1 MEVCGIPVA
10 DDPIGVRTRIGYMPE
25 HDCLPLDQT
34 AADVVATFGE
44 LGGLPVRAARQRA
57 SEVLDLVGLDE
68 ARFRPVGGFS
78 TGMRQRTKLAQAI
91 VADPDLVLLD
101 EPTAGLDPSGREE
114 MLALVDRLG
123 TFDIAVVLA
132 THLLD
137 DVARVCDHV
146 VMLDAGRL
154 VTDAPTETLLQQTGT
169 VTVDVGPAAVDTVA
183 GGLDRPGPGRGAR
196 RRRRPRGDGD
206 RRRRPRHHP
215 RRRGRP
221 RPAPAP
227 ADQPAHVAGRRLRP
241 PGADRVTA
249 TGAVYDRGY
258 RPYEGRRGG
267 RRAATAALYRTSL
280 RRAIGLRRPWRQKV
294 APAVLLAIAAIPA
307 VINVG
312 VGYLTRGTPAEGFEF
327 ITYREY
333 LGVSSA
339 LLLFV
344 ALVAPDIVCPDRRQR
359 VLPLIFARPLT
370 GRDYALAKVGA
381 IFTCVFA
388 FSFLPQVVLYVGQML
403 VSDGA
408 LDYLADNTAVL
419 WQVPVAAAML
429 ALFYS
434 LLGRGRGVV
443 DRPAD
448 RGRGDAAGHHAG
460 LVDRVDHPRA
470 GRHARAGA
478 RATATS
484 PPC

>member
-1 MEVCGIPVA
+1 M
-10 DDPIGVRTRIGYMPE
+10 
-25 HDCLPLDQT
+25 
-34 AADVVATFGE
+34 
-44 LGGLPVRAARQRA
+44 
-57 SEVLDLVGLDE
+57 
-68 ARFRPVGGFS
+68 
-78 TGMRQRTKLAQAI
+78 
-91 VADPDLVLLD
+91 
-101 EPTAGLDPSGREE
+101 
-114 MLALVDRLG
+114 
-123 TFDIAVVLA
+123 
-132 THLLD
+132 
-137 DVARVCDHV
+137 
-146 VMLDAGRL
+146 
-154 VTDAPTETLLQQTGT
+154 
-169 VTVDVGPAAVDTVA
+169 
-183 GGLDRPGPGRGAR
+183 
-196 RRRRPRGDGD
+196 
-206 RRRRPRHHP
+206 
-215 RRRGRP
+215 
-221 RPAPAP
+221 
-227 ADQPAHVAGRRLRP
+227 
-241 PGADRVTA
+241 TA

-312 VGYLTRGTPAEGFEF
+312 VGYLTRGTPAEEFEF

-344 ALVAPDIVCPDRRQR
+344 ALVAPDLVCPDRRQR

-419 WQVPVAAAML
+419 WQVPVAAAVL

-434 LLGRGRGVV
+434 LLGIAVASLTGRRMV
-443 DRPAD
+443 
-448 RGRGDAAGHHAG
+448 AGATLLG
-460 LVDRVDHPRA
+460 ITLVSSTVSTILVQA
-470 GRHARAGA
+470 GRPPGPGGGDPAALLNILALPLRVRDLIFLGRLHEESPLTGVAGGGA
-478 RATATS
+478 LALAAYTAVILACVAVILGRYRTVET
-484 PPC
+484 

>member
-1 MEVCGIPVA
+1 MTSPV
-10 DDPIGVRTRIGYMPE
+10 
-25 HDCLPLDQT
+25 
-34 AADVVATFGE
+34 
-44 LGGLPVRAARQRA
+44 
-57 SEVLDLVGLDE
+57 
-68 ARFRPVGGFS
+68 
-78 TGMRQRTKLAQAI
+78 
-91 VADPDLVLLD
+91 
-101 EPTAGLDPSGREE
+101 
-114 MLALVDRLG
+114 
-123 TFDIAVVLA
+123 
-132 THLLD
+132 
-137 DVARVCDHV
+137 
-146 VMLDAGRL
+146 
-154 VTDAPTETLLQQTGT
+154 
-169 VTVDVGPAAVDTVA
+169 
-183 GGLDRPGPGRGAR
+183 
-196 RRRRPRGDGD
+196 
-206 RRRRPRHHP
+206 
-215 RRRGRP
+215 
-221 RPAPAP
+221 
-227 ADQPAHVAGRRLRP
+227 
-241 PGADRVTA
+241 A

-294 APAVLLAIAAIPA
+294 APAVLLAIAVVPA

-312 VGYLTRGTPAEGFEF
+312 IGYLTRDTPAEGFEF

-408 LDYLADNTAVL
+408 LDYLTANTAVL

-429 ALFYS
+429 ALFYA
-434 LLGRGRGVV
+434 LLGVAVASLSGRRMVAGATMLGVTLV
-443 DRPAD
+443 SSTVSGILVGANAGP
-448 RGRGDAAGHHAG
+448 RGDSTGHPAALLNLLALPLRVRD
-460 LVDRVDHPRA
+460 LVFL
-470 GRHARAGA
+470 GRLAEDSPLSGVTGGGA
-478 RATATS
+478 MALAAYTAVVVTCLAVILGRYRS
-484 PPC
+484 VEA